1 MRAKDIPLAFGYP
14 LNAHFHKAPLNVG
27 RKLFLILFF
36 RGKTMCPHQG
46 TIPGWGTL
54 RVWVS
59 AAGRLQGGVAES
71 LERSYPWAVGFFFG
85 SVKLSLELWNIILG
99 ISGSDD

>member
-1 MRAKDIPLAFGYP
+1 MAFGYP

-27 RKLFLILFF
+27 RKLFLILFL
-36 RGKTMCPHQG
+36 RRKILRPHRG

-54 RVWVS
+54 RVGNRQPEREGYGARSEGV
-59 AAGRLQGGVAES
+59 VAES

-85 SVKLSLELWNIILG
+85 NVELSLELWTVIAG
-99 ISGSDD
+99 ISGFDD